1 MKEKYCWVCLDSQ
14 TQGRF
19 WFLIEQV
26 QSFLWLFLSRIGIS
40 RPGCFWPPHRGSLVS
55 LIGLYTPK
63 LMTVQ
68 CVAVPFMRSMVV
80 LNFGSTRLFFYC
92 LWTPVWLSPVFTEPS
107 AYPAGQQLL
116 WSLRSWYI
124 PFKLHNSPIS
134 LHSPSLFLL
143 TIFALH
149 KLLPEWSSRFCIE
162 EGSHRTN
169 LPSCCFSLRLLL
181 SLSLFSPGSVAPT
194 LPGLH
199 RLRTERAG
207 KCYLRLILFSSPFLV
222 SPHFLCLD
230 YCLWGQRGFYLILCR

>member
-1 MKEKYCWVCLDSQ
+1 MLL
-14 TQGRF
+14 TT
-19 WFLIEQV
+19 
-26 QSFLWLFLSRIGIS
+26 
-40 RPGCFWPPHRGSLVS
+40 PP
-55 LIGLYTPK
+55 
-63 LMTVQ
+63 
-68 CVAVPFMRSMVV
+68 
-80 LNFGSTRLFFYC
+80 RLFGLINWALHPQINDCAMCCCSIHEIHGCVEFWQYQTLL
-92 LWTPVWLSPVFTEPS
+92 LWTPAWLSLVFTEPS

-124 PFKLHNSPIS
+124 PFKLHNSPMS